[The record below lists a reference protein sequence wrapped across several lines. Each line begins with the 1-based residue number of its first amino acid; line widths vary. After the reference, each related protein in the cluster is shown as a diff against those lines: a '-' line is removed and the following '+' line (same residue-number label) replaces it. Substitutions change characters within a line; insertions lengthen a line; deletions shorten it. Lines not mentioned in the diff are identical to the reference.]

1 MRADALCAVCTICWR
16 TPTTFRRSFFAS
28 GSTPNVKWTSSGGCR
43 SACTGVSILCQ
54 CQALQADV
62 HLHSDASGSW
72 GCGTHWKRGFS
83 SRWRG
88 TSYFRSW
95 WPVCCGVI
103 CGGDQRCVPTAT
115 TLPWWRKSPEARPR
129 EPLLCHQLRAL
140 FFTSAHFDFE
150 LIAQHNPG
158 RDNSLADALSRDDL
172 HSFFVQV
179 PSADHAPTP
188 VPVALQVRL
197 SKAQPFWKS
206 PDWRDWY
213 SHALALSTP
222 RTYASAQ
229 TRYLHFCSS
238 INIPAL
244 PVNEQCLYQF
254 VVLLA
259 TQRVAHASLKG
270 YQSALR
276 HLLILSLGADPNIS
290 DMVVLHYFLQG
301 IRPPLGLG
309 RPVFA
314 FPLQSTS

>member
-1 MRADALCAVCTICWR
+1 M
-16 TPTTFRRSFFAS
+16 
-28 GSTPNVKWTSSGGCR
+28 
-43 SACTGVSILCQ
+43 
-54 CQALQADV
+54 
-62 HLHSDASGSW
+62 
-72 GCGTHWKRGFS
+72 
-83 SRWRG
+83 
-88 TSYFRSW
+88 
-95 WPVCCGVI
+95 
-103 CGGDQRCVPTAT
+103 PTAT

-301 IRPPLGLG
+301 IKRAQAAARPGATRIRLPITVDIMRLLKEAQEGAS
-309 RPVFA
+309 FN
-314 FPLQSTS
+314 TSMLWATACACFCAPGKQRYNPHPRTTLTYICPSWTCQWTRVCSLRR

>member
-1 MRADALCAVCTICWR
+1 MLYAPSVRSAGEHPPLSEAFSHPAQ
-16 TPTTFRRSFFAS
+16 RRM
-28 GSTPNVKWTSSGGCR
+28 SSGRRVVDVVLHALVSQSYASARLCR
-43 SACTGVSILCQ
+43 QTFICTRM
-54 CQALQADV
+54 LQARG
-62 HLHSDASGSW
+62 AAARIG
-72 GCGTHWKRGFS
+72 RGFS

-129 EPLLCHQLRAL
+129 EPLLCHQLRDL

-172 HSFFVQV
+172 PSFFVQV

-213 SHALALSTP
+213 SHALAPSTS

-309 RPVFA
+309 LPVFA